1 MAGVF
6 PDTEWLMS
14 FVRVLNST
22 DSYAQIARKWEG
34 DILFEIFAEGALE
47 EDTYIYLDLWHG
59 RCRSASFMEN
69 KEDVDP
75 AFILS
80 APFSNFA
87 RVAKGDLDPMQAML
101 TRKLA
106 VKGNMGYML
115 RNVPVVIEFVR
126 CANKI
131 TDKVLGDD

>member
-6 PDTEWLMS
+6 PDREWLDS
-14 FVRVLNST
+14 FVHALNST
-22 DSYAQIARKWEG
+22 ESYAQTASKWEG

-47 EDTYIYLDLWHG
+47 RTTYIYLDLWHG
-59 RCRSASFMEN
+59 RCRSASFMVN

-115 RNVPVVIEFVR
+115 RNVPVVLEFVR
-126 CANKI
+126 CANGV
-131 TDKVLGDD
+131 TDKVLGDN

>member
-6 PDTEWLMS
+6 PDNEWLDS
-14 FVRVLNST
+14 FVHALNST
-22 DSYAQIARKWEG
+22 ESYAKTASKWEG
-34 DILFEIFAEGALE
+34 DILFEILAEGALE
-47 EDTYIYLDLWHG
+47 KDTYIYLDLWHG
-59 RCRSASFMEN
+59 RCRSASFMER
-69 KEDVDP
+69 KEEVDR
-75 AFILS
+75 AFVVS

-115 RNVPVVIEFVR
+115 RNVPVVLEFVK
-126 CANKI
+126 CANGI